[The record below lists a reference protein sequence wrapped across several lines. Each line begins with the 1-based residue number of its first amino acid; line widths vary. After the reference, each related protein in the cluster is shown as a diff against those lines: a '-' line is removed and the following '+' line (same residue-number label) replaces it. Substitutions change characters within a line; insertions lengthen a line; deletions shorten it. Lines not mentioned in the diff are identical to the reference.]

1 VNRASV
7 RRGTFLALAISSLTG
22 CFRYTPLQVDAV
34 PEGENVRVY
43 VNRSVVESIGEV
55 RTSTEPILRGR
66 VTRREPETL
75 FIRIPIG
82 VRQEGFHSA
91 EIGQD
96 VSIPMRDIIAIERR
110 RLDRIGTGAL
120 VAGTAGAAAVVL
132 FVIMEAFGE
141 RETEEVCEDC
151 VELLSPIISIPIR

>member
-1 VNRASV
+1 
-7 RRGTFLALAISSLTG
+7 
-22 CFRYTPLQVDAV
+22 
-34 PEGENVRVY
+34 
-43 VNRSVVESIGEV
+43 
-55 RTSTEPILRGR
+55 
-66 VTRREPETL
+66 VTRSDPETL
-75 FIRIPIG
+75 FLRIPIA

-96 VSIPMRDIIAIERR
+96 VSISLRDIIAIEQR

-141 RETEEVCEDC
+141 RETEETCEEC